1 MLLFQIVPC
10 SIEEK
15 IKELEEKWLVA
26 KTSCGHLFDFA
37 LLKFESKT
45 LLCGPFWKSFLAYHN
60 IEVGDVVTL
69 KCFEVDEMEAQN
81 PHNASP
87 AKVFVTVSD
96 SVGNNKPYIPLDG
109 IIFLLCLFFNV
120 IIHYFY
126 YMFFGL
132 VTYK

>member
-15 IKELEEKWLVA
+15 IKELGEKWLVA

-37 LLKFESKT
+37 IYKSESKT
-45 LLCGPFWKSFLAYHN
+45 LLCGPFWKSFLAYHD
-60 IEVGDVVTL
+60 IGVGDVVTL

-87 AKVFVTVSD
+87 AKVLVTVSD

-109 IIFLLCLFFNV
+109 IIFLLCVFLILLVIFF
-120 IIHYFY
+120 ITCFLSCY
-126 YMFFGL
+126 L
-132 VTYK
+132 